1 MLQSALRFIDD
12 VAEEGEEGEELYGEE
27 ECDEGDYYDEEDRA
41 FINDDSP
48 RDRGGFRHAR
58 LANEQLD
65 REASEAEAIAARF
78 ERQAQQRPP
87 PRPLAPPRPRPL
99 GAGRPGTVPRPLGAG
114 RPGTVPLPR
123 QRAAPAPRPGS
134 SKAATMQSIFG
145 STLDD
150 LKPLPTHPR
159 HAGRGRGGGSVL
171 PSARGGASRPAGPG
185 RGCGRGS
192 GPSSSTAA
200 AAPPEAAKPWKS
212 GYKVKRVAGAVAP
225 KVPSKPKPA
234 AAGSGGSGGSGDGDR
249 SGGSSGSSVPPTL
262 TRSRSREH
270 LVIDKDL
277 AAKRQRQEA
286 RDDQAAAS
294 VARSKA
300 SMRAARAAL
309 YEDD

>member
-1 MLQSALRFIDD
+1 MSLFIDD
-12 VAEEGEEGEELYGEE
+12 AAEEGEEGEELYGEE
-27 ECDEGDYYDEEDRA
+27 EYDEEDYYNEEDRA

-58 LANEQLD
+58 LANQQLD
-65 REASEAEAIAARF
+65 REVSEAEAIAARF

-99 GAGRPGTVPRPLGAG
+99 GAGRQALPAG
-114 RPGTVPLPR
+114 RPGTAALPR

-134 SKAATMQSIFG
+134 SKAAMMQSIFG

-159 HAGRGRGGGSVL
+159 HAGTGRGGGSVM
-171 PSARGGASRPAGPG
+171 PRGGASRPAAPCGG
-185 RGCGRGS
+185 RDRGS
-192 GPSSSTAA
+192 SPSSSSAA
-200 AAPPEAAKPWKS
+200 ASAPSAETKPWKS
-212 GYKVKRVAGAVAP
+212 GYRVKRMAGAVAP
-225 KVPSKPKPA
+225 KLPSKPKPA
-234 AAGSGGSGGSGDGDR
+234 ASGGGDGGSGGGDG
-249 SGGSSGSSVPPTL
+249 SSSGCSVSTAPPAL

-270 LVIDKDL
+270 MIDKEL
-277 AAKRQRQEA
+277 AAKRQRQAE
-286 RDDQAAAS
+286 RDGQTAAS

-300 SMRAARAAL
+300 SMRAAMAAL